1 MANLLCCP
9 ICLRERKD
17 KIKAYSVPGSYKTCY
32 HDPEQF
38 VDTKVT
44 GDEFFSFYRLR
55 FHGYVELDVKDLEDL
70 IELKK
75 TDLAAFQA
83 KITEFDA
90 IFAQKQQEKEEQK
103 RKEEQERNTVRCPK
117 CSCTNIQVIPRKWS
131 FWTGF
136 LTNKTD
142 RVCVKCGYKF

>member
-1 MANLLCCP
+1 MANVFYCPLCGK
-9 ICLRERKD
+9 EKGVF
-17 KIKAYSVPGSYKTCY
+17 AYCVPEIYRRCQ
-32 HDPEQF
+32 HDISQLM
-38 VDTKVT
+38 DTGMT
-44 GDEFFSFYRLR
+44 DEEHASFTRMP
-55 FHGYVELDVKDLEDL
+55 FWENAKMLEDL

-75 TDLAAFQA
+75 TDLDAFQA
-83 KITEFDA
+83 KIAEFDA
-90 IFAQKQQEKEEQK
+90 VFAQKQQEKEEQK

-117 CSCTNIQVIPRKWS
+117 CSCTNIQVVPRKWS

>member
-1 MANLLCCP
+1 MANAFYCPLCGK
-9 ICLRERKD
+9 EKGT
-17 KIKAYSVPGSYKTCY
+17 KAYCIPGLYRRCQ
-32 HDPEQF
+32 HDLEQL
-38 VDTKVT
+38 VDTGIT
-44 GDEFFSFYRLR
+44 DDEFCSFDRLR

-75 TDLAAFQA
+75 TNLAAFQA
-83 KITEFDA
+83 KIAEFDA
-90 IFAQKQQEKEEQK
+90 VFAQKQQEKEEQK